1 VAVNKGLK
9 KFKNTLAVLS
19 AKMAL
24 PAITA
29 SALRAMHH
37 FAQNHHHRKLLLIDS
52 FHGYG
57 CNWCGCRFPETRVVE
72 GRTASETVRL
82 RKSQRQ
88 KQFADHICS
97 EWYLDP
103 GANATVDP

>member
-9 KFKNTLAVLS
+9 KFKNTLAVLG
-19 AKMAL
+19 AEMAL
-24 PAITA
+24 PAITT

-37 FAQNHHHRKLLLIDS
+37 FAQNHHNRKLLLIDS

-57 CNWCGCRFPETRVVE
+57 CNWCGCRFPETRAVD
-72 GRTASETVRL
+72 GRNASETVRL
-82 RKSQRQ
+82 RKSQRE

-97 EWYLDP
+97 EWC
-103 GANATVDP
+103 